1 MDDNFSDDS
10 SSFIVLLMAK
20 DDGSHYNDGH
30 GWNCGNYSG
39 GEFDLFFFLHYH
51 FVLHNDEKIKD
62 LITIDK
68 KSLIIMTSYY
78 Y

>member
-30 GWNCGNYSG
+30 GWSCGNYSDG
-39 GEFDLFFFLHYH
+39 GVFDLSFFCIIILCSIMMKK
-51 FVLHNDEKIKD
+51 LKI
-62 LITIDK
+62 
-68 KSLIIMTSYY
+68 
-78 Y
+78 

>member
-39 GEFDLFFFLHYH
+39 GVFVLFFFFFALS
-51 FVLHNDEKIKD
+51 FCAP
-62 LITIDK
+62 
-68 KSLIIMTSYY
+68 
-78 Y
+78 